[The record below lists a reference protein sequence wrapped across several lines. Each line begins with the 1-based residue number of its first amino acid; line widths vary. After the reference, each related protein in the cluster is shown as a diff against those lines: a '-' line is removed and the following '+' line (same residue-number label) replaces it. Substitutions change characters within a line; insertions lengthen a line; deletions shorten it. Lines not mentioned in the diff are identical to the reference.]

1 MVGNEEKQFV
11 RRNEEMRSVLARELI
26 IKKEEDISL
35 EEVDAK
41 EEPNNIHSELLIK
54 FEEGKSIDSNSILF
68 LLFIPCSYSVT
79 LYSVQRT
86 QHNE

>member
-1 MVGNEEKQFV
+1 
-11 RRNEEMRSVLARELI
+11 MRSVLARELI

-41 EEPNNIHSELLIK
+41 EEPNNIHSELLTK